1 MHHNFSAG
9 CHHCIRHK
17 FWFEFSPSEKVGEG
31 MKRCHL
37 VLHCLQTITRNH
49 NAPPHIYPLCS
60 RSSHSCNIYNP
71 PNANTV
77 LRWIQLWVVF
87 DDTAWSAYVLNQTH
101 YKVNTRVWCRLCR
114 LQLSSPPA
122 CQSQESSAERNL
134 WNNFSGFIGKSA
146 SFPCSCET
154 LSQDFVEIGADKKL
168 VKSLSTK
175 MWRSG
180 LDYPPVPW
188 NLRLGT
194 MKPIEKFGKVSCQ
207 HGQ

>member
-1 MHHNFSAG
+1 MH
-9 CHHCIRHK
+9 
-17 FWFEFSPSEKVGEG
+17 
-31 MKRCHL
+31 L
-37 VLHCLQTITRNH
+37 
-49 NAPPHIYPLCS
+49 HIYICS
-60 RSSHSCNIYNP
+60 VAGAVTVVISIIP
-71 PNANTV
+71 PMPTQCC
-77 LRWIQLWVVF
+77 LEYKCGVVF
-87 DDTAWSAYVLNQTH
+87 DDTAWSAFVLNQTH
-101 YKVNTRVWCRLCR
+101 YKVNTRVWCRLCQ

-168 VKSLSTK
+168 VKSFSAK

-194 MKPIEKFGKVSCQ
+194 VKPIEKFGKVSCQ

>member
-1 MHHNFSAG
+1 MHLHISIRSVAG
-9 CHHCIRHK
+9 AVTVVISIIPPMPTQC
-17 FWFEFSPSEKVGEG
+17 
-31 MKRCHL
+31 
-37 VLHCLQTITRNH
+37 CLEYKCEWYLMILLE
-49 NAPPHIYPLCS
+49 A
-60 RSSHSCNIYNP
+60 
-71 PNANTV
+71 
-77 LRWIQLWVVF
+77 
-87 DDTAWSAYVLNQTH
+87 H

-168 VKSLSTK
+168 VKSLSAK